1 MDLSAGEFAMFAYPR
16 VAIACAL
23 LAVSGL
29 SLAGGIDH
37 RVNYDHSTAYKRS
50 TLDLVEGTTFAIT
63 LGGALWEGGQ
73 DRLGKTYWQTLD
85 SMALGAVGSTALKYT
100 FTRARPSQTD
110 DPGKWFE
117 GKGHYSFPSGEVTF
131 SSAAV
136 TPFVLE
142 YGHDHPWVYALEL
155 LPAYTAVARVKTQ
168 AHWQTDVLA
177 GWALGFGAGYLAH
190 EQDSPWILRAM
201 PDGVQVGFKTRF

>member
-1 MDLSAGEFAMFAYPR
+1 MHAYAR
-16 VAIACAL
+16 TAL
-23 LAVSGL
+23 AFVVLAAPGFV
-29 SLAGGIDH
+29 LADDIDH
-37 RVNYDHSTAYKRS
+37 RVTYDHSSLYKHS
-50 TLDLVEGTTFAIT
+50 TLDAVEGLTFIT
-63 LGGALWEGGQ
+63 VLGGALWEGGQ
-73 DRLGKTYWQTLD
+73 DRLGRTYWQTLD

-110 DPGKWFE
+110 DPNQWFQ

-142 YGHDHPWVYALEL
+142 YGHDNPWVYALEL

-168 AHWQTDVLA
+168 AHWQTDVIA
-177 GWALGFGAGYLAH
+177 GWALGFGTGWLAH
-190 EQDSPWILRAM
+190 QQDSPWILRAM
-201 PDGVQVGFKTRF
+201 PGSVQVGYKTRF

>member
-1 MDLSAGEFAMFAYPR
+1 MFAYPR

-117 GKGHYSFPSGEVTF
+117 GKGHYSFPSGEVTY

-142 YGHDHPWVYALEL
+142 YGHDHPWVYGLEL
-155 LPAYTAVARVKTQ
+155 LPVYDGIARMKVWG
-168 AHWQTDVLA
+168 HWQTDVIA
-177 GWALGFGAGYLAH
+177 GWVVGGLSGWYAHSRDVPIMIELLPHGF
-190 EQDSPWILRAM
+190 
-201 PDGVQVGFKTRF
+201 QVGLKKQF